1 MPAYLVTITMPDDS
15 EAEHTGIYSDSIE
28 AVTTAQECFPE
39 ATRVTAKA
47 LVLRCAR
54 TRQAV
59 EDFNS
64 YRDVFSRPSIRPTQ
78 GERA

>member
-1 MPAYLVTITMPDDS
+1 MPAYLVTITMPDGS
-15 EAEHTGIYSDSIE
+15 QAEHTGIYPDSID

-54 TRQAV
+54 TRYLGAAPV
-59 EDFNS
+59 YAKRSE
-64 YRDVFSRPSIRPTQ
+64 